1 MSAVAKLAIRDQV
14 EAALALRSAGRL
26 QEALDALT
34 TPGEY
39 ISDFYTVRGEIQ
51 FALGRYEEA
60 AGSYYT
66 VVTTEPD
73 NTFAH
78 YHLALC
84 LRYLRNWE
92 AAARSFQKVIE
103 SDPHRDDARLALGG
117 CLLNLN
123 RAEEALAHFD
133 RCWSDAARKPA
144 LFGKAAA
151 LQLLRRF
158 AEAEAAYKRVLEN
171 DPKSAEALSN
181 LVALCVEA
189 RDSAGAHRYARRLL
203 ENYPQSTIALQGMAA
218 AALEQHEYEAAARYC
233 SRIVERDPDCLEA
246 WHNLRFATGRV
257 MSALGISQAA
267 GAPVTEKS

>member
-14 EAALALRSAGRL
+14 QAALALRSAGRL
-26 QEALDALT
+26 QEALDVLT

-66 VVTTEPD
+66 VVTAEPD

-78 YHLALC
+78 YHLASC
-84 LRYLRNWE
+84 MRHLRDWE
-92 AAARSFQKVIE
+92 AAARSFQKVVD
-103 SDPHRDDARLALGG
+103 SDPHRDEARLALGG
-117 CLLNLN
+117 CLLSLN
-123 RAEEALAHFD
+123 RAEEALANFD
-133 RCWSDAARKPA
+133 RCWSDAARRPA

-158 AEAEAAYKRVLEN
+158 DEAEAAYKRVLANE
-171 DPKSAEALSN
+171 PKSEEALSN

-189 RDSAGAHRYARRLL
+189 RDWAGAHRYARRLL
-203 ENYPQSTIALQGMAA
+203 ETYSQSIIALKGMAA
-218 AALEQHEYEAAARYC
+218 AALEQREYEAAARYC
-233 SRIVERDPDCLEA
+233 SRIVERDPDCMEA

-257 MSALGISQAA
+257 MSALGISQTAGTPAA
-267 GAPVTEKS
+267 G

>member
-34 TPGEY
+34 APGEY

-51 FALGRYEEA
+51 FALGRCQEA

-66 VVTTEPD
+66 VVTAEPD

-84 LRYLRNWE
+84 LRHLQDWD
-92 AAARSFQKVIE
+92 AAARSFQKVVD
-103 SDPHRDDARLALGG
+103 SDPHRDEARLALGG

-133 RCWSDAARKPA
+133 RCWSDAARRAA

-158 AEAEAAYKRVLEN
+158 DDAEAAYKRVLEA
-171 DPKSAEALSN
+171 DPRSEEALSN
-181 LVALCVEA
+181 LVALCVDA
-189 RDSAGAHRYARRLL
+189 HDLAGAHRYARRLL
-203 ENYPQSTIALQGMAA
+203 EICPQSTVALKGMAA
-218 AALEQHEYEAAARYC
+218 VALDQREYEAAARYC
-233 SRIVERDPDCLEA
+233 SRIVERDPDCVEA

-257 MSALGISQAA
+257 MSALGTSPTAAAPAA
-267 GAPVTEKS
+267 GRS